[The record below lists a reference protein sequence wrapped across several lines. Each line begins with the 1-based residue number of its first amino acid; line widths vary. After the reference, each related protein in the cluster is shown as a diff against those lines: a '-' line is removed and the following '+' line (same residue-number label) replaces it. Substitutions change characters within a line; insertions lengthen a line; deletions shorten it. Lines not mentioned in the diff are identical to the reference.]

1 MNLPSPLLLLLLLS
15 ASLLAAPASAADKAD
30 PLVKRHLEA
39 RGTPY
44 EVDEDND
51 YAITVDM
58 GDGRTQLVY
67 VMSNVHRVDGLA
79 VREIWSNGYQS
90 LEKGMLPAKVANRLL
105 EHSHEVILG
114 SWVKQGDGY
123 AVFVVKIPADAS
135 ADQLDSAIDTAAAS
149 ADLIEKEFTGET
161 DAF

>member
-1 MNLPSPLLLLLLLS
+1 MKPLLPV
-15 ASLLAAPASAADKAD
+15 AVLAAAVALPAQAADKPD

-39 RGTPY
+39 KATPY
-44 EVDEDND
+44 EVDDDND

-58 GDGRTQLVY
+58 GDGRTQVVY
-67 VMSNVHRVDGLA
+67 VMSDVNRVDGLA
-79 VREIWSNGYQS
+79 VREIWSTGYQS
-90 LEKGMLPAKVANRLL
+90 VEKGLLPVNVANRLL

-123 AVFVVKIPADAS
+123 GVFVVKVPADAS
-135 ADQLDSAIDTAAAS
+135 ADQLDSAIDSAAS
-149 ADLIEKEFTGET
+149 TADMLEKEFTGET